1 MKLTF
6 YGGTRTVTGANYLLE
21 AGPSTG
27 GVKILVDCG
36 MFQGSKYAEGLN
48 YEKFPYDPA
57 EIDFVFITHSHMD
70 HIGRLPKLYKDGF
83 RGPVY
88 ASEPTKDIMA
98 VAFPD
103 ALDKIVAE
111 AKETGAEK
119 LYGKKDIDALMA
131 LTKGVRYK
139 HAIDLGSG
147 VSAILHDAGH
157 ILGSSMVEIND
168 GSARIIFSGD
178 LGNSPAPLLDPPDY
192 VKGVDY
198 AVLESTYGDRVHE
211 DKSER
216 KELLETIIRETMTR
230 GGTLMMPS
238 FAIERTQELL
248 FEIDELI
255 KRKKIPQ
262 IPIFVDSPLAINI
275 TKVYQ
280 KFSSYLNEATGAT
293 IKQQDGLYNFPWLKF
308 TFTTDESKK
317 INDVPPPKI
326 IIAGSGMSNG
336 GRILHHESRY
346 LPDPHSTLLIV
357 GYQAEGTLGRRILDG
372 AKEVKIFG
380 EKVPVRCF
388 VKAIGGYSAHA
399 DQNKLLNWLKPA
411 RLTLKKIFLVQ
422 GEEDQMIPFAQK
434 IRDELAIET
443 MIPLMGEEIVL

>member
-139 HAIDLGSG
+139 HAIDLGSC

-168 GSARIIFSGD
+168 GSAR
-178 LGNSPAPLLDPPDY
+178 
-192 VKGVDY
+192 
-198 AVLESTYGDRVHE
+198 
-211 DKSER
+211 
-216 KELLETIIRETMTR
+216 
-230 GGTLMMPS
+230 
-238 FAIERTQELL
+238 
-248 FEIDELI
+248 
-255 KRKKIPQ
+255 
-262 IPIFVDSPLAINI
+262 
-275 TKVYQ
+275 
-280 KFSSYLNEATGAT
+280 
-293 IKQQDGLYNFPWLKF
+293 
-308 TFTTDESKK
+308 
-317 INDVPPPKI
+317 
-326 IIAGSGMSNG
+326 
-336 GRILHHESRY
+336 
-346 LPDPHSTLLIV
+346 
-357 GYQAEGTLGRRILDG
+357 
-372 AKEVKIFG
+372 
-380 EKVPVRCF
+380 
-388 VKAIGGYSAHA
+388 
-399 DQNKLLNWLKPA
+399 
-411 RLTLKKIFLVQ
+411 
-422 GEEDQMIPFAQK
+422 
-434 IRDELAIET
+434 
-443 MIPLMGEEIVL
+443 